1 MLCLD
6 GEIIMDTKA
15 IETYVENFINSN
27 SDGVFPSLA
36 GDNDAINHFMHN
48 TARRLIIYFDKF
60 MSGHASKDVF
70 LCSLRNYLLVFQNEI
85 AVPEGLIPSENE
97 YGIMRNAEGKY
108 YANLEL
114 PDYIDSFFVDQA
126 FQRKKVAVDTEKQK
140 DNFYGN
146 NAYIYN
152 LTHYKEF
159 KSLEQK
165 LAVFGALNTPE
176 GYTTLVSLP
185 TGGGKS
191 LITQTMAYQQQGLT
205 IVIVPTVSLAIDQV
219 RNAKNNVKHNADDEI
234 FCYYSGIELER
245 KNALRNAIKSETA
258 RLLFISPEALIRNT
272 EFVSMI
278 NEANTKKYLKN
289 LIVDEA
295 HIVIEWGDFFRVD
308 YQCLEPWRNELLA
321 INSQLRTVL
330 LSATYTKVAVAK
342 LKQMFASTDKWIE
355 IRCDALR
362 REPRYLLVKAK
373 SYSDKNRKMIELV
386 KKLPHPMVV
395 YINSPKEAEEIKKSL
410 VAAGLDNLETFTGNT
425 KSAERERIIKDWT
438 DNKIDLIIATSAF
451 GVGVDKGDVRT
462 VLHLY
467 IPDTPNQYYQEL
479 GRGGR
484 DGLVSLSVMCINP
497 VDDIDSAY
505 GRMNVVLK
513 PETIWKRWVFMYK
526 SPKTSWFKGMITIDT
541 SVKPKE
547 GVNDE
552 GNALD
557 IQWNVY
563 VILLLRRHNLISIK
577 SMVYDADKESYKI
590 RIDILEDALRS
601 ESLDVPPIITDI
613 RDKES
618 AGFEKEIKRI
628 KNGIDFSERICWSE
642 MFYSTYDK
650 VSMYCGGCAKHKYPE
665 MMEEGKF
672 PLLLPVREPKKTISA
687 ELNKLCQGEN
697 EVLVIGE
704 EDDYSL
710 MNRYISAGASIII
723 VEDTSIDSDF
733 DLILNMNKQSNVMIL
748 GIKEYRDLCSQGSAY
763 YISGGVIA
771 LYNSGADKAY
781 EFCSTLRKYKNTD
794 MRLIHIVKEDYFIQ
808 KVQKPIS
815 AMVEGPKIDSY
826 ILERM

>member
-1 MLCLD
+1 M
-6 GEIIMDTKA
+6 
-15 IETYVENFINSN
+15 
-27 SDGVFPSLA
+27 
-36 GDNDAINHFMHN
+36 
-48 TARRLIIYFDKF
+48 
-60 MSGHASKDVF
+60 
-70 LCSLRNYLLVFQNEI
+70 
-85 AVPEGLIPSENE
+85 
-97 YGIMRNAEGKY
+97 
-108 YANLEL
+108 
-114 PDYIDSFFVDQA
+114 
-126 FQRKKVAVDTEKQK
+126 
-140 DNFYGN
+140 
-146 NAYIYN
+146 
-152 LTHYKEF
+152 
-159 KSLEQK
+159 
-165 LAVFGALNTPE
+165 
-176 GYTTLVSLP
+176 
-185 TGGGKS
+185 
-191 LITQTMAYQQQGLT
+191 
-205 IVIVPTVSLAIDQV
+205 
-219 RNAKNNVKHNADDEI
+219 
-234 FCYYSGIELER
+234 
-245 KNALRNAIKSETA
+245 
-258 RLLFISPEALIRNT
+258 
-272 EFVSMI
+272 
-278 NEANTKKYLKN
+278 
-289 LIVDEA
+289 
-295 HIVIEWGDFFRVD
+295 
-308 YQCLEPWRNELLA
+308 
-321 INSQLRTVL
+321 
-330 LSATYTKVAVAK
+330 K

-355 IRCDALR
+355 VRCDALR
-362 REPRYLLVKAK
+362 KEPRYVLVKAK
-373 SYSDKNRKMIELV
+373 SYSDKKRKMIELV

-395 YINSPKEAEEIKKSL
+395 YINSPKEAEEIKKAL
-410 VAAGLDNLETFTGNT
+410 IAAGLDNLETFTGNT

-513 PETIWKRWVFMYK
+513 PETIWKRWMFMYK

-547 GVNDE
+547 GVNDD
-552 GNALD
+552 GNAMD

-590 RIDILEDALRS
+590 HIDILEDALRS
-601 ESLDVPPIITDI
+601 ESLDVPQIITDI

-672 PLLLPVREPKKTISA
+672 PLLLPVKEPKKTISA

-710 MNRYISAGASIII
+710 MNRYISAGASIIV
-723 VEDTSIDSDF
+723 VEDTSIESDF

-763 YISGGVIA
+763 YISGGVVA

-781 EFCSTLRKYKNTD
+781 EFCSTLRKYKNSD
-794 MRLIHIVKEDYFIQ
+794 MRLIHIVKEDYFVQ